1 MTTFMSNIDNVKLKF
16 EKALRVYN
24 QNTKWVYN
32 EKELLV
38 VFRYT
43 YLFLVKKMET
53 CIAKLMENLP
63 LTQF

>member
-1 MTTFMSNIDNVKLKF
+1 MTTFMSNIDNVKVKF